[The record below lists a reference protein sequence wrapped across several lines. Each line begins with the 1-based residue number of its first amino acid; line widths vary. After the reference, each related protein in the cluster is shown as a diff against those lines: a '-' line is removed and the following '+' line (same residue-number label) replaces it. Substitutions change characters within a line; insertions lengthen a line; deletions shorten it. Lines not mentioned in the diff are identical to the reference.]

1 MAYIEERELADGR
14 IVYRIRIRIAG
25 CPDISEIYHGTYKQ
39 AKIWAQK
46 KESEIRETRFFPK
59 DLGKERTFA
68 DLVDR
73 YISKELP
80 KKPKS
85 ITKQT
90 QQLLWWKKHLGKY
103 FLCHITTAMIA
114 EIRDD
119 KLLAETTY
127 RGSLR
132 SSSTANRYLAALSC
146 AFTTAV
152 KEWGW
157 LKENPISKVKR
168 PKEGKA
174 RDRYLDKEEI
184 GRLLIE
190 CRKSQSPHLY
200 TIVLFALSTGARKG
214 EILGLKWNDIDF
226 VKCTATFRETK
237 NGETRTVG
245 LDHAILESLK
255 GEKSKRVIFSPYVFP
270 SSSGKSPA
278 GIRTAWEQAVKNANL
293 KNVTLHTLRHTAA
306 SHLAMSGASTLEIAA
321 ILGHK
326 TLAMV
331 KRYSHLSVSATSRAL
346 QRMNQ
351 EILGDLAYG

>member
-1 MAYIEERELADGR
+1 MASIQKRPRADGR
-14 IVYRIRIRIAG
+14 DVFRVRIRIPG
-25 CPDISEIYHGTYKQ
+25 MPHISETFTSYAQ
-39 AKIWAQK
+39 AKTWAKK
-46 KESEIRETRFFPK
+46 KEAELLDSRFFPK
-59 DLGKERTFA
+59 EMGKERTFA
-68 DLVDR
+68 EMVDR

-85 ITKQT
+85 VAKQT

-119 KLLAETTY
+119 KLLNETTY
-127 RGSLR
+127 RGGLR
-132 SSSTANRYLAALSC
+132 SSSTANRYLAVLSQMY
-146 AFTTAV
+146 TTAV

-174 RDRYLDKEEI
+174 RDRFLEKDEI
-184 GRLLIE
+184 VCLLAE
-190 CRKSQSPHLY
+190 CRNSQSPHLY
-200 TIVLFALSTGARKG
+200 AIVLFALATAARKG
-214 EILGLKWNDIDF
+214 EILGLKWSDVDF
-226 VKCTATFRETK
+226 VRGTATFRDTK

-245 LDHAILESLK
+245 LNHNILEGLK
-255 GEKSKRVIFSPYVFP
+255 NEKCKRVVCSHYVFP
-270 SSSGKSPA
+270 SSDGHSFA
-278 GIRTAWEQAVKNANL
+278 DIRTAWDQAVERAKL
-293 KNVTLHTLRHTAA
+293 KNVTFHTLRHTAA

-331 KRYSHLSVSATSRAL
+331 KRYSHLSISATSKAL

-351 EILGDLAYG
+351 EIFGDLAYG